1 MNLFHIIVSN
11 VIESNSFFSLFLR
24 SLISEHNMAKS
35 VELLKEVLEIEER
48 SINKFGET
56 LNSMVHDESKKIVKG
71 IINSKKE
78 HIISIQ
84 KIIDNSRKCSA
95 ITN

>member
-1 MNLFHIIVSN
+1 
-11 VIESNSFFSLFLR
+11 
-24 SLISEHNMAKS
+24 MAKS
-35 VELLKEVLEIEER
+35 VELLKEVLEIEEK